1 MKPVAGSEEGNKL
14 LEERQKQIQRNKERL
29 RELGL
34 EDPWAIAQDE
44 GFDQVVQDKEERE
57 REVRR
62 ETLLP
67 DEQAGCFP
75 FPALAHPGFRAGE
88 AEEAPGGGEK
98 GAEAREKRCRTS
110 AEVHAE
116 PGEAGGLHGRSCGGR
131 RGGDAQGARL
141 AARDSG
147 ANACEVHR
155 LKTPRYRPQKA
166 PKPRGERKR
175 AAAPKAANQEDHTDS
190 KAVTEAKHRAIDWIR
205 DHARGVETEK
215 KKMLGVRTRRVTPG
229 AQGSLNCRAGLHP

>member
-75 FPALAHPGFRAGE
+75 FPALAHPG
-88 AEEAPGGGEK
+88 PPWS
-98 GAEAREKRCRTS
+98 T
-110 AEVHAE
+110 
-116 PGEAGGLHGRSCGGR
+116 L
-131 RGGDAQGARL
+131 DQQ
-141 AARDSG
+141 
-147 ANACEVHR
+147 
-155 LKTPRYRPQKA
+155 KT
-166 PKPRGERKR
+166 
-175 AAAPKAANQEDHTDS
+175 
-190 KAVTEAKHRAIDWIR
+190 
-205 DHARGVETEK
+205 
-215 KKMLGVRTRRVTPG
+215 
-229 AQGSLNCRAGLHP
+229 